1 MAKVQISINDNLL
14 KRLDD
19 FADENY
25 TSRSGLIQ
33 TAVTEYLNTREVLM
47 LVKNISL
54 AVAKV
59 ADTGNIDEETMKKL
73 EDFDRATKVMFGK

>member
-54 AVAKV
+54 AV
-59 ADTGNIDEETMKKL
+59 IIS
-73 EDFDRATKVMFGK
+73 